1 MLRTSLITASLLA
14 LAACSSHTSTDAQA
28 DAAKA
33 VPAQPAAAKQK
44 TVIDDQL
51 KALEKAKGVEK
62 QLQDEKEAHD
72 KAIEEQGG

>member
-14 LAACSSHTSTDAQA
+14 LAACSSHTSTDVQA

-51 KALEKAKGVEK
+51 KALDKARAVGN
-62 QLQDEKEAHD
+62 QLEKEKEDHD
-72 KAIEEQGG
+72 KAIDDQGS